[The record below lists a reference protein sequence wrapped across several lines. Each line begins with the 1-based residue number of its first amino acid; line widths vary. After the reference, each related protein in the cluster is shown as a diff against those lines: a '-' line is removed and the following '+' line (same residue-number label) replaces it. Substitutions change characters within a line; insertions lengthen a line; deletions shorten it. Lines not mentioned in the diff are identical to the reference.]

1 MGESDSISRAAEFI
15 RKVTAVMKM
24 TTRGIK
30 KFAILLIA
38 LPILAVAL
46 LTSAP
51 VNTAAAAQDDPAA
64 FYKTKCAMCHGAKA
78 EKAFDATKTDE
89 QLTDTILKGA
99 KPKMP
104 AYEEKGVSAD
114 QAKALVAYMKQLKQ

>member
-1 MGESDSISRAAEFI
+1 MGEPDSTGRAAEFI

-24 TTRGIK
+24 TTRGLK
-30 KFAILLIA
+30 KFAILLTVI
-38 LPILAVAL
+38 PTLAVFL

-51 VNTAAAAQDDPAA
+51 VNTASAAQDDPAA
-64 FYKTKCAMCHGAKA
+64 FYKAKCAMCHGAKA
-78 EKAFDATKTDE
+78 EKSFDATKADE
-89 QLTDTILKGA
+89 QLAEIILKGA

>member
-1 MGESDSISRAAEFI
+1 
-15 RKVTAVMKM
+15 MKM
-24 TTRGIK
+24 TTRGVK
-30 KFAILLIA
+30 KIAIGLLA
-38 LPILAVAL
+38 LPILAMAL
-46 LTSAP
+46 LTSTP
-51 VNTAAAAQDDPAA
+51 VNTVAAAQDDPAA

-78 EKAFDATKTDE
+78 EKSFDATKTDE
-89 QLTDTILKGA
+89 QLTESVLKGI

>member
-1 MGESDSISRAAEFI
+1 
-15 RKVTAVMKM
+15 MKM
-24 TTRGIK
+24 TTRGVK
-30 KFAILLIA
+30 KLAILLVA

-46 LTSAP
+46 VTSAP
-51 VNTAAAAQDDPAA
+51 VNTVAAAQDDPAA

-78 EKAFDATKTDE
+78 EKSFDATKTDE
-89 QLTDTILKGA
+89 QLTEVILKGA

-114 QAKALVAYMKQLKQ
+114 QAKALVAFMKQLKQ